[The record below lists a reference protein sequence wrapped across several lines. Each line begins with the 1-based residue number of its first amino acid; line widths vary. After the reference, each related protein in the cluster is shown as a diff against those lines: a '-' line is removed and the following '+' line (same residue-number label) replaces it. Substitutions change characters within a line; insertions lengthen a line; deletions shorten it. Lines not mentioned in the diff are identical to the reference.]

1 MFSKILIA
9 NRGEIALR
17 VIRTCKEMGIKTV
30 AVYST
35 ADADS
40 LHVRFADEAVCVG
53 PGPSSESYLNIP
65 NIIAAAEIT
74 NADAIHPGYGFLS
87 ENAGFVEAVEAAGLA
102 FIGPG
107 ARAIQVMGDK
117 IESKALASSV
127 GVSTVPGTD
136 GAVSDADEALVAAN
150 SIGFPVI
157 VKASAGGGGKG
168 MRVVNTILP
177 SCLRMAKVC
186 HRTTIRP

>member
-1 MFSKILIA
+1 MFKKVLIA

-40 LHVRFADEAVCVG
+40 LHVRFADEAVCIG
-53 PGPSSESYLNIP
+53 PPSSTDSYLKMT

-87 ENAGFVEAVEAAGLA
+87 ENAKFSKICAEHAIK
-102 FIGPG
+102 FIG
-107 ARAIQVMGDK
+107 ASEEMINMMGDK
-117 IESKALASSV
+117 ATAKATMKKA
-127 GVSTVPGTD
+127 GVPTVPGSD
-136 GAVSDADEALVAAN
+136 G
-150 SIGFPVI
+150 
-157 VKASAGGGGKG
+157 
-168 MRVVNTILP
+168 ILP
-177 SCLRMAKVC
+177 SIDKAKKVAKE
-186 HRTTIRP
+186 IGYP